1 MPSKEDAPFPP
12 LGSFV
17 LFASLS
23 SPPPSSLCPI
33 SFPSSEPLLAL
44 GKSKVIFTGFF
55 FLGCGTLEDEEAANT
70 GAGLGGGA
78 TGASD
83 SESEPESEP

>member
-1 MPSKEDAPFPP
+1 MPSKDDVPFPP

-23 SPPPSSLCPI
+23 SPLPSSLSPF
-33 SFPSSEPLLAL
+33 SLSSPEPLLAM
-44 GKSKVIFTGFF
+44 GKSKVILTGFF
-55 FLGCGTLEDEEAANT
+55 FLGCGTLEDEEAVDM

-78 TGASD
+78 ARASD

>member
-1 MPSKEDAPFPP
+1 MPSKEDVPFPP
-12 LGSFV
+12 LGNFALFV
-17 LFASLS
+17 SLS
-23 SPPPSSLCPI
+23 SSPI
-33 SFPSSEPLLAL
+33 STLFPTFFSSSEPSLAL

-55 FLGCGTLEDEEAANT
+55 FLGCGTFEDEEAADM